1 MGEAE
6 FEAIY
11 TKHFDGIYR
20 FLSKLCPNPDLCE
33 EMTQETFYQA
43 YISLHR
49 YNGKCEMF
57 TWLAAI
63 AKNTYFKY
71 LRKIKLPISTLS
83 WPLCPTRNTRP
94 SICWKS
100 GLRRQHVREAVRKLP
115 PKYRD
120 VVILQ
125 HLRRPALRR
134 GCAPVGHHGKLSQGY
149 VPPRQRDSQ
158 KGNQS
163 MSTNCDI
170 IRDLLPLYVDGTL
183 SEASAELVREHLR
196 ECHPCRL
203 NYRQLKP
210 IIKNAVSPSLGSHAN
225 TAIFSAASVPAA

>member
-11 TKHFDGIYR
+11 TRHFDGIYR
-20 FLSKLCPNPDLCE
+20 FLSKLCADPDLCE

-71 LRKIKLPISTLS
+71 LRKNKISHLDLELAVMPDEEHS
-83 WPLCPTRNTRP
+83 PEYVLEKR
-94 SICWKS
+94 
-100 GLRRQHVREAVRKLP
+100 LEAAQVREAVRKLP

-120 VVILQ
+120 VVVLRIYAERPFAEVARLLDISENSAKVMFHRAKEIL
-125 HLRRPALRR
+125 R
-134 GCAPVGHHGKLSQGY
+134 KE
-149 VPPRQRDSQ
+149 
-158 KGNQS
+158 
-163 MSTNCDI
+163 I
-170 IRDLLPLYVDGTL
+170 
-183 SEASAELVREHLR
+183 
-196 ECHPCRL
+196 
-203 NYRQLKP
+203 QL
-210 IIKNAVSPSLGSHAN
+210 
-225 TAIFSAASVPAA
+225 

>member
-20 FLSKLCPNPDLCE
+20 FLSKLCPSPDLCE

-71 LRKIKLPISTLS
+71 LRKNKITHLNLELAVMPDEEHSPEYLLEKRLEAA
-83 WPLCPTRNTRP
+83 
-94 SICWKS
+94 
-100 GLRRQHVREAVRKLP
+100 QVREAVRKLP

-120 VVILQ
+120 VVILRIYADRPFAEVARLLGITENSAKVMF
-125 HLRRPALRR
+125 HRAKEILRKEI
-134 GCAPVGHHGKLSQGY
+134 KL
-149 VPPRQRDSQ
+149 
-158 KGNQS
+158 
-163 MSTNCDI
+163 
-170 IRDLLPLYVDGTL
+170 
-183 SEASAELVREHLR
+183 
-196 ECHPCRL
+196 
-203 NYRQLKP
+203 
-210 IIKNAVSPSLGSHAN
+210 
-225 TAIFSAASVPAA
+225 

>member
-71 LRKIKLPISTLS
+71 LRKNKITHLDLELAVMPDEEHSPEYLLEKRLEAA
-83 WPLCPTRNTRP
+83 
-94 SICWKS
+94 
-100 GLRRQHVREAVRKLP
+100 QVREAVRKLP

-120 VVILQ
+120 VVILRIYADRPFAEVARLLGITENSAKVMF
-125 HLRRPALRR
+125 HRAKEILRKEINL
-134 GCAPVGHHGKLSQGY
+134 
-149 VPPRQRDSQ
+149 
-158 KGNQS
+158 
-163 MSTNCDI
+163 
-170 IRDLLPLYVDGTL
+170 
-183 SEASAELVREHLR
+183 
-196 ECHPCRL
+196 
-203 NYRQLKP
+203 
-210 IIKNAVSPSLGSHAN
+210 
-225 TAIFSAASVPAA
+225 

>member
-100 GLRRQHVREAVRKLP
+100 GLRRRKVREAVRKLP

-120 VVILQ
+120 VVILRIYADRPFAEVARLLGITENSAKVMF
-125 HLRRPALRR
+125 HRAKEILRKEINL
-134 GCAPVGHHGKLSQGY
+134 
-149 VPPRQRDSQ
+149 
-158 KGNQS
+158 
-163 MSTNCDI
+163 
-170 IRDLLPLYVDGTL
+170 
-183 SEASAELVREHLR
+183 
-196 ECHPCRL
+196 
-203 NYRQLKP
+203 
-210 IIKNAVSPSLGSHAN
+210 
-225 TAIFSAASVPAA
+225 